1 MSDKTQLND
10 ALASNYLLV
19 DLQLRSWSGKST
31 DRSASDEVISNKGA
45 TRDSGRFVKNLF
57 AGADGE
63 LRAVNQQAT
72 AIRAYVYSRTLP
84 WSNNTDGAKRGDR
97 LISAKQSFEFLKE
110 LNEIKREYDAAV
122 SKLQAMWD
130 TRKAEAIQNLGG
142 LAREDDYPDPN
153 TLPDM
158 FSVSVDLRPVPTMG
172 DFKRVNVPAE
182 LAEALGERHMQ
193 LAEAQVSNALDDLK
207 KRLLESLQRM
217 GTQLKKAGAGEK
229 TRLYDSLVTNLQD
242 LVGLARTM
250 NVKGKNE
257 LSDLA
262 DKIEAQLLQHPV
274 EVYRNHP
281 EKAVAVAHAADQIA
295 VEAALEQTWK

>member
-45 TRDSGRFVKNLF
+45 TQDSGRFVKNLF

-63 LRAVNQQAT
+63 LKAVNQMGT
-72 AIRAYVYSRTLP
+72 AIRAFVYAKTLP

-97 LISAKQSFEFLKE
+97 LISAKTSFEFLKE
-110 LNEIKREYDAAV
+110 LNDIKRDYDAAV
-122 SKLQAMWD
+122 AKLQQMWD
-130 TRKAEAIQNLGG
+130 VRKAEAIRNLGG
-142 LAREDDYPDPN
+142 LAREADYPDPS

-158 FSVSVDLRPVPTMG
+158 FSVSIDLRPVPTMG

-193 LAEAQVSNALDDLK
+193 LAEEQVANALDELK
-207 KRLLESLQRM
+207 KKLLESLQRM
-217 GTQLKKAGAGEK
+217 GVQLKKCGAKEK

-250 NVKGKNE
+250 NVRNSQG

-281 EKAVAVAHAADQIA
+281 ELATAVAQNAEALA
-295 VEAALEQTWK
+295 VDASLEEIWK